1 MATQNKSG
9 QKPVQKLKETS
20 VAAGRFPFRAATI
33 FAPVFEQTCLRSV
46 TGSWSNLKDAP
57 NRSVNIALRCSSAHT
72 GVRSDNQLQQ
82 MFNLNRIH
90 VQLEWNPCST
100 GLEYAFIFI
109 RISTRGGTDQI
120 RHPEL
125 FERLGD
131 RHHRTVDAA
140 VDDVIG
146 VVGLDQGLSAKM
158 GLEQLNRP
166 QVQSG
171 EVGQGMFLSFAVL
184 IDVGFPEHV
193 AVVGT
198 VLVSGG
204 GG

>member
-90 VQLEWNPCST
+90 VQLEWNPCCLVHHATIFEMNAESYRRRQAIDNTSRKKTAQSNT
-100 GLEYAFIFI
+100 G
-109 RISTRGGTDQI
+109 
-120 RHPEL
+120 
-125 FERLGD
+125 
-131 RHHRTVDAA
+131 
-140 VDDVIG
+140 
-146 VVGLDQGLSAKM
+146 
-158 GLEQLNRP
+158 N
-166 QVQSG
+166 
-171 EVGQGMFLSFAVL
+171 
-184 IDVGFPEHV
+184 
-193 AVVGT
+193 
-198 VLVSGG
+198 
-204 GG
+204 